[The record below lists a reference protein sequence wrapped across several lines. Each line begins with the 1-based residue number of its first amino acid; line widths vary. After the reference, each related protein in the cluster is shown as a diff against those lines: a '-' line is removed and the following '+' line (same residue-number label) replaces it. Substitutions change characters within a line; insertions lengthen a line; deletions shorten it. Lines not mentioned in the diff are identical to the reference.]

1 MTEKLR
7 SQLAEK
13 GIEYVFCSFVELT
26 GAPKAKL
33 VPVSH
38 IEEFAQDGAGFAGFA
53 CGNVGQGPHDPD
65 ICSVPDFRSLSILPW
80 RKNIAWVTGNLHVEG
95 KPWPLCPRT
104 VLTRQLELARKQG
117 YVVNIGIEPEFM
129 LLKKNAAGEY
139 APWDAFDTLPKPCY
153 DLRALYRNLD
163 LMTTLLGF
171 MRELG
176 WDPYANDHEDANCQF
191 EINWTYSDALTTAD
205 RYTFFKWMVRTVAE
219 QHGLLATFM
228 PKPFGNLTGNGAHV
242 HLSLADA
249 STGKNLF
256 LDSSADLGLSHLG
269 RWFMGGVLH
278 HARALSALV
287 APLVN
292 SYKRL
297 VRGAP
302 RSGATWAPV
311 YVTYGGANR
320 TQMIRVPAPGRFEIR
335 VVDGAANPYLAF
347 AGIIAAGLEG
357 VAQKIDPGPMNH
369 DNLYDVSDEK
379 LQENHIGILPGTL
392 AEALDAFAQD
402 AVVQGALGTNYAKE
416 YLRIKYDEWWLHS
429 RGVSA
434 WERDHY
440 LGTY

>member
-1 MTEKLR
+1 MSDTLNSHLTEK
-7 SQLAEK
+7 
-13 GIEYVFCSFVELT
+13 GVEYVFCSFVELT

-38 IEEFAQDGAGFAGFA
+38 IEEFARDGAGFAGFA
-53 CGNVGQGPHDPD
+53 CGDVGQGPHDPD
-65 ICSVPDFRSLSILPW
+65 ICSVPDFRSLTILPW
-80 RKNIAWVTGNLHVEG
+80 RPNTAWVPGNLHLDG

-104 VLTRQLELARKQG
+104 ALIRQIELSRQQG
-117 YVVNIGIEPEFM
+117 YVVNVGIEPEFM
-129 LLKKNAAGEY
+129 LLKKNSAGEY
-139 APWDAFDTLPKPCY
+139 APWDAFDTLAKPCY

-171 MRELG
+171 MQGLG
-176 WDPYANDHEDANCQF
+176 WSPYAGDHEDANCQF

-205 RYTFFKWMVRTVAE
+205 RHTFFKWMVRTIAE

-242 HLSLADA
+242 HISLADA
-249 STGKNLF
+249 ATGKNLF
-256 LDSSADLGLSHLG
+256 LESSADLGLSQLG
-269 RWFMGGVLH
+269 RWFMGGVLN

-311 YVTYGGANR
+311 YITYGASNR
-320 TQMIRVPAPGRFEIR
+320 TQMIRVPASGRFEIR

-347 AGIIAAGLEG
+347 AGIIAAGLHGIAE
-357 VAQKIDPGPMNH
+357 KMDPGPMNH
-369 DNLYDVSDEK
+369 DNLYEVSEES
-379 LQENHIGILPGTL
+379 LVARHIEVLPGTL
-392 AEALDAFAQD
+392 AEALDALAKD
-402 AVVQGALGTNYAKE
+402 AVVRGALGTIYATE
-416 YLRIKYDEWWLHS
+416 YLRVKRDEWLLHS

-434 WERDHY
+434 WERDYY
-440 LGTY
+440 LATY

>member
-1 MTEKLR
+1 MTDALR
-7 SQLAEK
+7 SQLTEK
-13 GIEYVFCSFVELT
+13 GVEYVFCSFVELT

-38 IEEFAQDGAGFAGFA
+38 IEEFARDGAGFAGFA
-53 CGNVGQGPHDPD
+53 CGDVGQGPHDPD
-65 ICSVPDFRSLSILPW
+65 VCSVPDFHALTILPW
-80 RKNIAWVTGNLHVEG
+80 RPNTAWVPGNLHVDG

-104 VLTRQLELARKQG
+104 ALIRQVELSRKQG
-117 YVVNIGIEPEFM
+117 YVVNVGIEPEFM
-129 LLKKNAAGEY
+129 LLKKNSAGEY
-139 APWDAFDTLPKPCY
+139 APWDAFDTLAKPCY
-153 DLRALYRNLD
+153 DLRALYRNLE

-171 MRELG
+171 MQGLG
-176 WDPYANDHEDANCQF
+176 WSPYAGDHEDANCQF

-205 RYTFFKWMVRTVAE
+205 RHTFFKWMVRTIAE

-249 STGKNLF
+249 ATGKNLF
-256 LDSSADLGLSHLG
+256 LESSAELGLSQLG
-269 RWFMGGVLH
+269 RWFMGGVLN

-311 YVTYGGANR
+311 YITYGASNR
-320 TQMIRVPAPGRFEIR
+320 TQMIRVPDSGRFEIR

-347 AGIIAAGLEG
+347 AGIIAAGLHGSAE
-357 VAQKIDPGPMNH
+357 KMDPGPMNH
-369 DNLYDVSDEK
+369 DNLYEVSEEG
-379 LQENHIGILPGTL
+379 LLARHIEVLPGTL
-392 AEALDAFAQD
+392 AEALDALAKD
-402 AVVQGALGTNYAKE
+402 AVVQGALGTSYAAE
-416 YLRIKYDEWWLHS
+416 YLRVKRDEWLLHS

-434 WERDHY
+434 WERDYY
-440 LGTY
+440 LATY